1 MNRIVP
7 FAPAPGPGSCRI
19 TFVTVSDIRSLK
31 DSRVLVVGAS
41 SGIGRA
47 IGVQLAGLGAS
58 VAFAARR
65 RELVDVAAAEVG
77 GSSIGLTCDV
87 RDEASCRAV
96 VANTVA
102 AFGGLDAV
110 VYSSAIDI
118 LIRIADASAAQWADT
133 FATNVGGAGLVTA
146 AALPHLR
153 QSGGRA
159 VFISASSV
167 DRPLPGMG
175 VYAASKAA
183 LETMVRAWQAEH
195 PDVCFATVRVGS
207 AMPTGVYESWD
218 RELMIELSSG
228 WGPLG
233 YIHDNGPGG
242 PMAVEHA
249 AGAVVT
255 VLTSPVWLRE
265 ITAVSAPPPT
275 TEM

>member
-1 MNRIVP
+1 M
-7 FAPAPGPGSCRI
+7 A
-19 TFVTVSDIRSLK
+19 TFDLVSQNRSLQG
-31 DSRVLVVGAS
+31 SRVLIVGAS
-41 SGIGRA
+41 SGIGRS
-47 IGVQLAGLGAS
+47 IGLQLASGGAS

-65 RELVDVAAAEVG
+65 RDMVDAAAAEAG
-77 GSSIGLTCDV
+77 AAAIGLTCDV

-96 VANTVA
+96 VADAVA

-110 VYSSAIDI
+110 VYSTAIDI
-118 LIRIADASAAQWADT
+118 LVRIADASAAQWADT
-133 FATNVGGAGLVTA
+133 FSTNVGGAGLVTA

-153 QSGGRA
+153 ASNGRA

-207 AMPTGVYESWD
+207 AMPTGVYESWNRD
-218 RELMIELSSG
+218 LMVELSSG

-242 PMAVEHA
+242 PMTVEEA
-249 AGAVVT
+249 AGAVVA

-265 ITAVSAPPPT
+265 VTAVSAPVAAPVQP
-275 TEM
+275 